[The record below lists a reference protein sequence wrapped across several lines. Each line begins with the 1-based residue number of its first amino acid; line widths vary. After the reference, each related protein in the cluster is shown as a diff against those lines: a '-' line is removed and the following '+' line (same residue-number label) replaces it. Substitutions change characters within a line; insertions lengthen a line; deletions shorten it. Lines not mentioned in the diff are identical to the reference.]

1 MLYEGIQLYMDMIK
15 MIVVTIWNE
24 TQGNAIDEGI
34 QLYMDM
40 IKMIVLTQGYAM
52 LWLYGMLDEGIQ
64 FYMDIMWNERGGNA
78 MQWLKGMH
86 PVGIPWHMNMMCN
99 QLYIVTIT
107 PWHII
112 WCAINYI

>member
-1 MLYEGIQLYMDMIK
+1 MGWNTRECNV
-15 MIVVTIWNE
+15 MIVWKAIWGHSVIYEYDKDDCSYHMEWNTRE
-24 TQGNAIDEGI
+24 CNRWGHSVIYGYDKDD
-34 QLYMDM
+34 YM
-40 IKMIVLTQGYAM
+40 
-52 LWLYGMLDEGIQ
+52 
-64 FYMDIMWNERGGNA
+64 MWNERGGNA